1 MADVAY
7 WATPPTRDR
16 MPCMRS
22 TPSSDA
28 TIREILSTPRR
39 IALVGASAKSW
50 RDSHH
55 VMEFLLRQGH
65 AVIPVNPH
73 LTGQAIHGRRVVAD
87 LAAAASLDMPLDM
100 VDVFRASRHVGG
112 VVDDAIRLGAR
123 IVWLQLGV
131 VDHDAAD
138 RARAVGLIVVMDR
151 CPVIE
156 ARRLG
161 LGH

>member
-1 MADVAY
+1 MSF
-7 WATPPTRDR
+7 TPP
-16 MPCMRS
+16 P
-22 TPSSDA
+22 DA

-39 IALVGASAKSW
+39 IALVGASAKPW

-55 VMEFLLRQGH
+55 VLAFLLRQGH
-65 AVIPVNPH
+65 DVTPVNPH
-73 LTGQAIHGRRVVAD
+73 LAGQAIHTRPVVPD
-87 LAAAASLDMPLDM
+87 LAAAASLDM

-131 VDHDAAD
+131 IDQDAAE
-138 RARAVGLIVVMDR
+138 RARAAGLIVVMDR

>member
-1 MADVAY
+1 MSF
-7 WATPPTRDR
+7 TPP
-16 MPCMRS
+16 P
-22 TPSSDA
+22 DA
-28 TIREILSTPRR
+28 TVRKILSTPRR
-39 IALVGASAKSW
+39 IALVGASARPW

-55 VMEFLLRQGH
+55 VMAFLLRQGH
-65 AVIPVNPH
+65 DVTPVNPH
-73 LTGQAIHGRRVVAD
+73 LAGQAIHDRPVVAD
-87 LAAAASLDMPLDM
+87 LAAAAPLEM

-131 VDHDAAD
+131 IDEDAAE
-138 RARAVGLIVVMDR
+138 RARAAGLIMVMDR